1 MRLSKNI
8 FLVLICLMLISP
20 TVLAAP
26 IPKFVATQI
35 FSKPLMIRFLDI
47 SSEKHTSW
55 YWCFGDAQKPDSIS
69 TERTPFFTY
78 SKPGHYQVH
87 LKVWDNKGHMSWTT
101 QRITVSDY
109 YINPIHIDPP
119 IPVNPTI

>member
-1 MRLSKNI
+1 MRLCKNI

-26 IPKFVATQI
+26 IPKFVVTQI
-35 FSKPLMIRFLDI
+35 VSTPLTIRFLDI

-55 YWCFGDAQKPDSIS
+55 YWCFGDAQKPGSIS

-87 LKVWDNKGHMSWTT
+87 LKVWDDKGHMSWTT

-109 YINPIHIDPP
+109 NINPIHIDPP
-119 IPVNPTI
+119 ILVNPTI